1 MADKKADKTAEN
13 TDFSRRDLIK
23 LAGTATSVAAAAAN
37 TLQGAP
43 AIQTVQAATDQ
54 VKYGIIGVGGRG
66 QYLLKHLSKV
76 DNGRCVAVCDV
87 DDEHGQIGAQLAGTS
102 PKIYKDYRNLLAD
115 QNVDAVIISVHLSAH
130 YPLTKE
136 AILAGKQVFC
146 EKSLVFRPEE
156 VHALRVLMKNHEKQ
170 VLQVGLQRRYS
181 KFYQMAKEI
190 VDKGILGDV
199 THVHAQWHRN
209 PGWVMKGDAAKV
221 GKYKANW
228 RMYREYSGGLAAEIA
243 SHQTDVA
250 DYIFGS
256 SPEFVIGL
264 GGLDHWKDG
273 RDVYDNIQL
282 IYQYSK
288 GRKMTYSAITT
299 NSHLPM
305 LNSSRPEMGEIIMG
319 TEGTIEI
326 TVGNG
331 ESTLPTA
338 LWYREPASTKV
349 VPAAT
354 SGPAPKVVAGASYV
368 AGGAQKGLPLAMAL
382 EKMPKPTDPF
392 FERERGFARQWLAS
406 KGVLMSDEDRN
417 PVETELESFFNDV
430 KRGGHPIAD
439 MEVGLSDAIAV
450 IMSNAAMDEN
460 RRVYFSEMD
469 KMGRNPGPE
478 PQAPFFGGAPDYK
491 LKT

>member
-1 MADKKADKTAEN
+1 MPEN
-13 TDFSRRDLIK
+13 TDISRRDVVK
-23 LAGTATSVAAAAAN
+23 LAGAAAAAT
-37 TLQGAP
+37 TLQAAP
-43 AIQTVQAATDQ
+43 SIQTVHAATDQ

-66 QYLLKHLSKV
+66 QYLLHHLSKV

-87 DDEHGQIGAQLAGTS
+87 DSDHAALGVKLAGS
-102 PKIYKDYRNLLAD
+102 KPKIYSDYRNLLGD
-115 QNVDAVIISVHLSAH
+115 KDVDAVIISVHLSAH
-130 YPLTKE
+130 YSVTKD
-136 AILAGKQVFC
+136 ALLAGKHTFC

-156 VHALRVLMKNHEKQ
+156 VHALRALYAQHEKQ

-190 VDKGILGDV
+190 VDKGLLGDV

-228 RMYREYSGGLAAEIA
+228 RMYREFSGGLAAEIA

-264 GGLDHWKDG
+264 GGLDHWHDG

-305 LNSSRPEMGEIIMG
+305 LNSSRPEMGECIMG
-319 TEGTIEI
+319 TEGAIEI

-338 LWYREPASTKV
+338 MWFREPQTAKVTPAS
-349 VPAAT
+349 
-354 SGPAPKVVAGASYV
+354 SGPAPKIVAGATYV
-368 AGGAQKGLPLAMAL
+368 SGTAQRGFPLAMAL
-382 EKMPKPTDPF
+382 EKIPKPTDPF
-392 FERERGFARQWLAS
+392 FEREKGFAKQWLAS
-406 KGVLMSDEDRN
+406 KGVLASDEDRN
-417 PVETELESFFNDV
+417 PVETELESFFRDV
-430 KRGGHPIAD
+430 HNSGHPLAD
-439 MEVGLSDAIAV
+439 MEVGLSDSIAV
-450 IMSNAAMDEN
+450 IMSNVAMDEN

-478 PQAPFFGGAPDYK
+478 PQPPFFGGAPNYK
-491 LKT
+491 LRA